1 MDIERNT
8 SCSTVSSFDEG
19 MLFEDPGSNTSCSTV
34 SDDEE
39 MSPELT
45 TIELVKGSSCRIT
58 REQLDQVIMT
68 TVGRKPEVMV
78 RRLLET
84 VFSRKELLEG
94 CAFGR
99 QQKNAKTKSGLK
111 SIPLNKEKLAAIR
124 KFVLRRIRKSGKESI
139 SQSQFRRVVNCK
151 CAELRAKHTT
161 K

>member
-94 CAFGR
+94 CAF
-99 QQKNAKTKSGLK
+99 
-111 SIPLNKEKLAAIR
+111 E
-124 KFVLRRIRKSGKESI
+124 FVLRRIRKSGKESI

>member
-68 TVGRKPEVMV
+68 TVGRKPEVMN
-78 RRLLET
+78 L
-84 VFSRKELLEG
+84 S
-94 CAFGR
+94 CAGSAR
-99 QQKNAKTKSGLK
+99 AVKSPSANHSSVGWLTA
-111 SIPLNKEKLAAIR
+111 SVQN
-124 KFVLRRIRKSGKESI
+124 
-139 SQSQFRRVVNCK
+139 
-151 CAELRAKHTT
+151 
-161 K
+161 